1 MSKLTDKAQQE
12 NLARGHRKEQEALD
26 RRMPVGAQ
34 LTGADGFVT
43 VETDAPILE
52 GTWDWILD
60 HHRSVSSDTHEI
72 DETYP
77 VEIGSYQGYIKDDET
92 GKLVT
97 TDLFRYKARV
107 RARRPGTRL
116 AQQRVAELGNL
127 VAKRK
132 KVTPPTDAPGPWMLL
147 CLADLQL
154 GKGEGTGTPGTIER
168 VARSIDQFA
177 AMVKANKPAGVAIID
192 MGDLTEGT
200 SCFYDGMPYKI
211 DLNLTEQISLAIDVC
226 LSAIDA
232 VAALAPRVLF
242 GVVPSNHGEFRT
254 AKGTTQTDAAR
265 DNCDIVIADAIAKIM
280 KVNPD
285 RYGHVEVWA
294 PPLQHGDPFV
304 LTLDMDGVLVGFTH
318 GHQVRTSGLG
328 RMAKLEKWWGDHRW
342 SDRAR
347 REDEYLPTIADAD
360 ILVCGHGH
368 TLMISQQTGKLAVQ
382 CPAADPGSEW
392 FTTSSGIRGSAGVLT
407 FQISDRWPMLANGFE
422 IL

>member
-1 MSKLTDKAQQE
+1 MSKLTDHA
-12 NLARGHRKEQEALD
+12 NANDAARGSRKERDALD
-26 RRMPVGAQ
+26 KRLPIGAE
-34 LTGADGFVT
+34 LTGADGFIT
-43 VETDAPILE
+43 VETDKVHNDE
-52 GTWDWILD
+52 TWDWILD
-60 HHRSVSSDTHEI
+60 HHRSVTAATHEI

-77 VEIGSYQGYIKDDET
+77 VEIGAYQGYMKDDKT
-92 GKLVT
+92 GEMVT

-107 RARRPGTRL
+107 RARRPGQRL
-116 AQQRVAELGNL
+116 ATERVAELGKL

-132 KVTPPTDAPGPWMLL
+132 KVEPKPATGPWMLL

-168 VARSIDQFA
+168 VSKSIDAFA
-177 AMVKANKPAGVAIID
+177 AMAKATKPAGIAIVD

-232 VAALAPRVLF
+232 CIALAPRVMF

-265 DNCDIVIADAIAKIM
+265 DNADIVIADSIAKIM

-304 LTLDMDGVLVGFTH
+304 LTYDMDGVLVGFTH
-318 GHQVRTSGLG
+318 GHQVRVAGLG

-347 REDEYLPTIADAD
+347 REDEVLPTVADVD
-360 ILVCGHGH
+360 ILVTGHGH
-368 TLMISQQTGKLAVQ
+368 TLMVSQQTGKLLVQ

-392 FTTSSGIRGSAGVLT
+392 FTTSSGKRSSAGVLT
-407 FQISDRWPMLANGFE
+407 FQISDRWPMLANSFE